1 MKEKKNIKQ
10 SRILNLLV
18 PHVINQNNQVN
29 QEIKKRIKLN
39 RIFNEFENKASNEFN
54 YYINES
60 NKRYNNLK
68 NGFSLKDLLLDSKQK
83 SIEQAHKILND
94 PIYVNLN
101 LEKEKEKM
109 RKIKTKD
116 LNKNIRNIFSKI
128 RQPENI
134 DIEDLSQN
142 NIISSKGDYSNY
154 REYIYN
160 VPNRY
165 NNYDNKSQSI
175 GKKVTFSTG
184 KNNKLNFNKIYNINI
199 NNDKDT
205 LSSIFRNEEF
215 LINKSFENYKHKI
228 PKVEENSKLTFKEKE
243 KIKIKLPRL
252 KLLNYKSVRNI
263 YKSEEK
269 ESNKNTIDYK
279 YLLSFL
285 DKNKNKKKI
294 ICNTPKNNIEDKED
308 THFPYITEINN
319 NQINNDTNYGS
330 TLDIVVKS
338 AKKELN
344 KENDI
349 NDKINELEYKL
360 GLEQTPKVHIYDE
373 ILRKKSETIKNE
385 RRQKALKILE
395 KQKYSGTS
403 KKDVINIKIDSKV
416 KLLDIVI
423 KNINKNNNKKF

>member
-165 NNYDNKSQSI
+165 NGYDNNSQSI
-175 GKKVTFSTG
+175 EKKVTFSSG

-215 LINKSFENYKHKI
+215 LINKSFENYKLKI
-228 PKVEENSKLTFKEKE
+228 PKIKENSKLTFKEKE

-344 KENDI
+344 KENDM

-403 KKDVINIKIDSKV
+403 KKDVINIQIDSRV
-416 KLLDIVI
+416 KLLDRVI
-423 KNINKNNNKKF
+423 KNINKNNDKKF